1 MPLLM
6 MKAQTM
12 SRFLKIL
19 LIGTVA
25 AVTLSFF
32 TVSEFTYSQKEQIT
46 LRAVKAYLDKMHYNP
61 PKLDSS
67 YSSLIFDDY
76 IKRLDP
82 GRRILTQGD
91 IRSWEDYRWTLND
104 EIKKYTF
111 HFFDI
116 SYATWQRRLKESKD
130 IFTEVTREMPDF
142 DRSEYLEM
150 DGDKRSFAENTEEL
164 KNAWCKYIKYDML
177 KRIDNLVEQQKSKSE
192 LLENPEESYQLNLDG
207 EEGEIQIDTVKWD
220 KDKHFVSLGMDSL
233 MARSFQKTVSNYE
246 SWFERMED
254 LRRIDW
260 MAQYLNSITNVIDPH
275 TGFFKPKDKEDFDM
289 RMSNQLEGIGAQL
302 TKDGEYI
309 KVVRLVPG
317 GPAWEGGELQEDD
330 VIIRVAQDGEE
341 PVDILGMHM
350 DDVIS
355 MIRGDKGTKVILTV
369 KGIDGKLR
377 DVSITRDVIIFEE
390 NYVQPAVFTDSAT
403 QDRVGYIRLPSFYAN
418 FDDPTARTS
427 STDVRAE
434 LEKINDENIESI
446 ILDLRNNGGGSL
458 RDVVDI
464 AGQFIESGPIVQVQG
479 RKGSSRALNDDDEE
493 SVFSGP
499 VVVLVNHFSA
509 SASEILAA
517 ALQDYNRAV
526 IVGASSTFGKGTVQ
540 RFYDLDKVIDNPA
553 FEPLG
558 SVKVTTQKYFRVNGG
573 SVQLKGVIPD
583 VVLPDRYN
591 YVDIGEKDYDHAMA
605 WSQIEPKEARQDVY
619 QVSRMDQIKKRSQ
632 KRIKKDAGFQLVDAS
647 GLLLKQ
653 LRDESSVPLTFE
665 GYEAYVAERD
675 KLNDKFEQ
683 MEDLGNGLSTD
694 FLESDRE
701 YIHED
706 EARTERY
713 EKFVEALKD
722 DIYVAEAFAIIQDMN
737 SLQP

>member
-1 MPLLM
+1 
-6 MKAQTM
+6 M
-12 SRFLKIL
+12 SRYLKIV
-19 LIGTVA
+19 LIA
-25 AVTLSFF
+25 AASILTLCFF
-32 TVSEFTYSQKEQIT
+32 TVPNEYFSQKEQVT
-46 LRAVKAYLDKMHYNP
+46 LKGVKSFLSQVHYNP
-61 PKLDSS
+61 PNYDST
-67 YSSLIFDDY
+67 YSSLVFEDY
-76 IKRLDP
+76 LRRLDP

-91 IRSWEDYRWTLND
+91 LDEWESYRFTIGK
-104 EIKKYTF
+104 EIQKLTF
-111 HFFDI
+111 HFFDV
-116 SYATWQRRLKESKD
+116 SYATWQRRLEESQD
-130 IFTEVTREMPDF
+130 IFKEATREIPDF
-142 DRSEYLEM
+142 DHEEYLEM
-150 DGDKRSFAENTEEL
+150 DGEERAFAADGNGL
-164 KNAWCKYIKYDML
+164 KEAWCKYIKYDML
-177 KRIDNLVEQQKSKSE
+177 KRIDNMRERQINKKE
-192 LLENPEESYQLNLDG
+192 LLENPLESYKIDEDDES
-207 EEGEIQIDTVKWD
+207 EEVKIDSVKWK
-220 KDKHFVSLGMDSL
+220 KDQHYVTLGLDSL
-233 MARSFQKTVSNYE
+233 KARAFNKAVENYE
-246 SWFERMED
+246 SWFERMDE
-254 LRRIDW
+254 LRRVDW
-260 MAQYLNSITNVIDPH
+260 MAQYLNAITNVVDPH

-317 GPAWEGGELQEDD
+317 GPAWEGEELQEDD

-341 PVDILGMHM
+341 AVDILGMHM

-355 MIRGDKGTKVILTV
+355 MIRGDKGTKVVLTV
-369 KGIDGKLR
+369 KGIDGKVR
-377 DVSITRDVIIFEE
+377 DVTIVRDVIIFEE
-390 NYVQPAVFTDSAT
+390 NYVKSAVIMDST
-403 QDRVGYIRLPSFYAN
+403 SSDQVGYIRLPSFYAN

-427 STDVRAE
+427 STDMQAE
-434 LEKINDENIESI
+434 LEKMNTENISSI

-464 AGQFIESGPIVQVQG
+464 AGQFIESGPVVQVQ
-479 RKGSSRALNDDDEE
+479 SRRGKPRTLGNNDGK
-493 SVFSGP
+493 SIFSGP

>member
-1 MPLLM
+1 
-6 MKAQTM
+6 M
-12 SRFLKIL
+12 SRYLKIV
-19 LIGTVA
+19 LIA
-25 AVTLSFF
+25 AASILTLCFF
-32 TVSEFTYSQKEQIT
+32 TVPNEYFSQKEQVT
-46 LRAVKAYLDKMHYNP
+46 LKGVKSFLSQVHYNP
-61 PKLDSS
+61 PNYDST
-67 YSSLIFDDY
+67 YSSLVFEDY
-76 IKRLDP
+76 LRRLDP

-91 IRSWEDYRWTLND
+91 LDEWESYRFTIGK
-104 EIKKYTF
+104 EIQKLTF
-111 HFFDI
+111 HFFDV
-116 SYATWQRRLKESKD
+116 SYATWQRRLEESQD
-130 IFTEVTREMPDF
+130 IFKEATREIPDF
-142 DRSEYLEM
+142 DHEEYLEM
-150 DGDKRSFAENTEEL
+150 DGEERAFAADGNGL
-164 KNAWCKYIKYDML
+164 KEAWCKYIKYDML
-177 KRIDNLVEQQKSKSE
+177 KRIDNMRERQINKKE
-192 LLENPEESYQLNLDG
+192 LLENPLESYKIDEDDES
-207 EEGEIQIDTVKWD
+207 EEVKIDSVKWK
-220 KDKHFVSLGMDSL
+220 KDQHYVTLGLDSL
-233 MARSFQKTVSNYE
+233 KARAFNKAVENYE
-246 SWFERMED
+246 SWFERMDE
-254 LRRIDW
+254 LRRVDW
-260 MAQYLNSITNVIDPH
+260 MAQYLNAITNVVDPH

-390 NYVQPAVFTDSAT
+390 NYVKSAVLMDSVT

-540 RFYDLDKVIDNPA
+540 RFYDLDRAIRNSS
-553 FEPLG
+553 FGPLG
-558 SVKVTTQKYFRVNGG
+558 SVKITTQKYFRVNGG
-573 SVQLKGVIPD
+573 SVQLRGVIPD
-583 VVLPDRYN
+583 IVLPDRYN
-591 YVDIGEKDYDHAMA
+591 YVDIGEKDYDHAMG
-605 WSQIEPKEARQDVY
+605 WSQIEPKEATQDVY
-619 QVSRMDQIKKRSQ
+619 KVSHLDRLKERSE
-632 KRIKKDAGFQLVDAS
+632 KRIAEDAGFQLVDAS

-653 LRDESSVPLTFE
+653 LRDDSQVPLTLE
-665 GYEAYVAERD
+665 GYETYVSERD
-675 KLNDKFEQ
+675 KLNDKFDQ
-683 MEDLGNGLSTD
+683 MDDLGNGLSTD
-694 FLESDRE
+694 YLESDRD
-701 YIHED
+701 YIQED
-706 EARTERY
+706 EAREERY
-713 EKFVEALKD
+713 KKFVESLKK
-722 DIYVAEAFAIIQDMN
+722 DIYVAEAFSILQDMN